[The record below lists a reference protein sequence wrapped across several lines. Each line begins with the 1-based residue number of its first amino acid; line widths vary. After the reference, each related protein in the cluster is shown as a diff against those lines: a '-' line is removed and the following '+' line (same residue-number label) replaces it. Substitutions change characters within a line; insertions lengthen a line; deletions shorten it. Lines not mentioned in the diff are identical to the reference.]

1 MPVIQSEI
9 DAHSPS
15 FTQNR
20 EAMLAT
26 IEGFRAV
33 EQQVLDKA
41 FAAKAKFEKRG
52 QLLPRERMNLLL
64 DPGAPFLELASL
76 AGYKLHDDK
85 DGSMAGGGLVAG
97 IGYIQGVRCMLI
109 ANNSAIKG
117 GTISPSGLKKCLRLQ
132 QIATENKLPMV
143 TLAESGGANLNYAA
157 EIFVE
162 GARGFANQARM
173 SAMGLPQITV
183 VHGSS
188 TAGGAYQPGLSDYV
202 VVVRGKAKLFLA
214 GPPLLKAA
222 TGEVATDEELG
233 GAEMHA
239 QTAGTAEYLAEN
251 DADGVRIAREIIGML
266 PWNAQLPARAKRSYA
281 DPLYAAE
288 ELLGIVPTDPK
299 KPYDVREIVARIGDG
314 SSFLDFKTEFDSQT
328 VCGHL
333 AIEGQP
339 CGFIGN
345 NGPITPKGAVKAAQF
360 IQLCEQSNTPILFFH
375 NTTGFMVGTES
386 EQNGIIKHGSKLI
399 QAVANC
405 SVPKLTIVVGG
416 SYGAG
421 NYAMCGRGLDPRF
434 IFAWPNSKTAVMGGA
449 QAGKVLR
456 IVTEDKH
463 RKEGKEADPKM
474 LDMLEMVTAQKLDSQ
489 ATALYGT
496 ASLWDDGLIDPRD
509 TRKLL
514 GFLLDICAEANLRPL
529 KTNSFGVARL

>member
-1 MPVIQSEI
+1 MPVIESQLDPHSEQF
-9 DAHSPS
+9 ARH
-15 FTQNR
+15 R
-20 EAMLAT
+20 AAMLD
-26 IEGFRAV
+26 AV
-33 EQQVLDKA
+33 EQVRTLEQNLLDKA
-41 FAAKAKFEKRG
+41 AEARPGFEKRG
-52 QLLPRERMNLLL
+52 QLLPRERLNLLL

-85 DGSMAGGGLVAG
+85 DGSSAGGGLIAG
-97 IGYIQGVRCMLI
+97 IGYVSGVRVLVV

-117 GTISPSGLKKCLRLQ
+117 GTISPSGLKKSLRLQ
-132 QIATENKLPMV
+132 QIAMENKLPV
-143 TLAESGGANLNYAA
+143 ITLAESGGANLNYAA

-162 GARGFANQARM
+162 GARSFANQARM

-183 VHGSS
+183 VHGSA

-202 VVVRGKAKLFLA
+202 VVVRGKAKMFLA

-222 TGEVATDEELG
+222 TGEIATDEELG

-239 QTAGTAEYLAEN
+239 QVAGTAEYLAEN
-251 DADGVRIAREIIGML
+251 DADGVRLAREIVGML
-266 PWNAQLPARAKRSYA
+266 PWNAQLPVRPQRVYKE
-281 DPLYAAE
+281 PLYPAH
-288 ELLGIVPTDPK
+288 ELLGVVPADAK
-299 KPYDVREIVARIGDG
+299 KPYDVREIIARIADG
-314 SSFLDFKTEFDSQT
+314 SEFLDFKNEFDSQT

-333 AIEGQP
+333 QIEGQP
-339 CGFIGN
+339 CGLVGN
-345 NGPITPKGAVKAAQF
+345 NGPITPRGAAKAAQF

-386 EQNGIIKHGSKLI
+386 EQLGVIKHGSKMI
-399 QAVANC
+399 QAVANAT
-405 SVPKLTIVVGG
+405 VPKLTIVVGG

-456 IVTEDKH
+456 IVTEEKH

-474 LDMLEMVTAQKLDSQ
+474 LDMLEMATAQKLDSQ
-489 ATALYGT
+489 STALYGT

-509 TRKLL
+509 TRVLL
-514 GFLLDICAEANLRPL
+514 GLLLDICAEARLRPL
-529 KTNSFGVARL
+529 KTNTFGVARL